1 MLVDLKTP
9 NVNELKENDILINRG
24 GKIIPISFNE
34 LIKENNKRIAML
46 ENKVAECTK
55 VINEQKEEIKEYKQ
69 KIKGMITSF
78 IQAFIFNKKEVSEN
92 EKNNE

>member
-9 NVNELKENDILINRG
+9 NVNELKENDILIKRS

-55 VINEQKEEIKEYKQ
+55 VINEQKEEIKDYEQ

-78 IQAFIFNKKEVSEN
+78 IQAFIFDKNEEKDN
-92 EKNNE
+92 EKTNE

>member
-78 IQAFIFNKKEVSEN
+78 IQAFIFNKKEVGEN